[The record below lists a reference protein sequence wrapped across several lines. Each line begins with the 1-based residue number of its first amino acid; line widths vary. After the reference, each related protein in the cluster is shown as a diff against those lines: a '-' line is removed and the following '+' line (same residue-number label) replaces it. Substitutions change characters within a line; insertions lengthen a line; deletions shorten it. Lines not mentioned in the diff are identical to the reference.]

1 MLEHD
6 VISIHPDYRGMDD
19 RDILRWAN
27 SENRI
32 LITSDKDYGDLAF
45 REGETHKGIILFRVG
60 DQTPRYKIGV
70 LRFLTHFLSRLLEG
84 SFTVVSDSK
93 VRLTLQ

>member
-32 LITSDKDYGDLAF
+32 LVTSDKDYGELVF
-45 REGETHKGIILFRVG
+45 REGEPHKGIILFRVG
-60 DQTPRYKIGV
+60 DQTPHYKVEV
-70 LRFLTHFLSRLLEG
+70 LRFLTYFLSSLLED

-93 VRLTLQ
+93 IRITL